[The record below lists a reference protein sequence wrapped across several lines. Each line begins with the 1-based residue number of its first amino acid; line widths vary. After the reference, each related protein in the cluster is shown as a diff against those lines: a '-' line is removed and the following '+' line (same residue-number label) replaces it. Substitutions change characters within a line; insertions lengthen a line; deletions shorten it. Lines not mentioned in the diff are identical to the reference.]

1 MSNKKLPENATKTEG
16 AELARRGRGEISTA
30 TAVPHVSY
38 DDLRHADR
46 ITVEGLE
53 VFANHGV
60 YPEENALGQ
69 KFIVSLVLYADL
81 RAAGEHDNLDASI
94 DYGSVC
100 HDVDGYLR
108 EHTFKLIEAAA
119 EGVASM
125 LLRRY
130 PLLLGVRV
138 KLDKPWAPV
147 GLPLASCGVE
157 IERVRSPVLICLYGW
172 LLEPLGQCS
181 IVGAVRVE
189 QGVKPLIVAWLEQV
203 DELVGD
209 NHVKALDGVGGKFSC
224 DANGAGFGR
233 A

>member
-46 ITVEGLE
+46 IVIDGLE

-108 EHTFKLIEAAA
+108 EHTFKLIEARPKVWPRCCYVATPCYSVCALSSISRGRPSACPWQAA
-119 EGVASM
+119 VSRSSACASR
-125 LLRRY
+125 L
-130 PLLLGVRV
+130 
-138 KLDKPWAPV
+138 
-147 GLPLASCGVE
+147 
-157 IERVRSPVLICLYGW
+157 
-172 LLEPLGQCS
+172 
-181 IVGAVRVE
+181 
-189 QGVKPLIVAWLEQV
+189 
-203 DELVGD
+203 
-209 NHVKALDGVGGKFSC
+209 
-224 DANGAGFGR
+224 
-233 A
+233 

>member
-1 MSNKKLPENATKTEG
+1 M
-16 AELARRGRGEISTA
+16 
-30 TAVPHVSY
+30 
-38 DDLRHADR
+38 
-46 ITVEGLE
+46 
-53 VFANHGV
+53 

-81 RAAGEHDNLDASI
+81 RAAGEHDSLDASI

-119 EGVASM
+119 EGVAQM

-130 PLLLGVRV
+130 PSLLGVRV

-157 IERVRSPVLICLYGW
+157 IERVR
-172 LLEPLGQCS
+172 
-181 IVGAVRVE
+181 
-189 QGVKPLIVAWLEQV
+189 
-203 DELVGD
+203 
-209 NHVKALDGVGGKFSC
+209 
-224 DANGAGFGR
+224 
-233 A
+233 

>member
-30 TAVPHVSY
+30 TAVPHVNY

-94 DYGSVC
+94 DYGSVAIC
-100 HDVDGYLR
+100 ASIRLSSSRRQLKVRPRCCCAVIPRCLVCASSSISRGRL
-108 EHTFKLIEAAA
+108 LACPWQA
-119 EGVASM
+119 VAS
-125 LLRRY
+125 
-130 PLLLGVRV
+130 
-138 KLDKPWAPV
+138 
-147 GLPLASCGVE
+147 
-157 IERVRSPVLICLYGW
+157 RSSVC
-172 LLEPLGQCS
+172 
-181 IVGAVRVE
+181 
-189 QGVKPLIVAWLEQV
+189 
-203 DELVGD
+203 
-209 NHVKALDGVGGKFSC
+209 
-224 DANGAGFGR
+224 ANRF
-233 A
+233 

>member
-46 ITVEGLE
+46 IVIDGLE

-81 RAAGEHDNLDASI
+81 R
-94 DYGSVC
+94 
-100 HDVDGYLR
+100 DVDGYLR
-108 EHTFKLIEAAA
+108 EHTFRLIEAAA
-119 EGVASM
+119 EGTAQM

-130 PLLLGVRV
+130 PSLLGVRI

-157 IERVRSPVLICLYGW
+157 IERVR
-172 LLEPLGQCS
+172 
-181 IVGAVRVE
+181 
-189 QGVKPLIVAWLEQV
+189 
-203 DELVGD
+203 
-209 NHVKALDGVGGKFSC
+209 
-224 DANGAGFGR
+224 
-233 A
+233 

>member
-1 MSNKKLPENATKTEG
+1 M
-16 AELARRGRGEISTA
+16 
-30 TAVPHVSY
+30 
-38 DDLRHADR
+38 
-46 ITVEGLE
+46 
-53 VFANHGV
+53 

-119 EGVASM
+119 EGTAQM

-130 PLLLGVRV
+130 PLLLGVHV

-157 IERVRSPVLICLYGW
+157 IERVR
-172 LLEPLGQCS
+172 
-181 IVGAVRVE
+181 
-189 QGVKPLIVAWLEQV
+189 
-203 DELVGD
+203 
-209 NHVKALDGVGGKFSC
+209 
-224 DANGAGFGR
+224 
-233 A
+233 

>member
-46 ITVEGLE
+46 IVIDGLE

-94 DYGSVC
+94 DYARCATMSTAICANIRLSSSRRQPRGQPRCCCGVIPRCLVC
-100 HDVDGYLR
+100 ASSSISRGL
-108 EHTFKLIEAAA
+108 LLACPWQA
-119 EGVASM
+119 VASRSSACAS
-125 LLRRY
+125 RR
-130 PLLLGVRV
+130 
-138 KLDKPWAPV
+138 
-147 GLPLASCGVE
+147 
-157 IERVRSPVLICLYGW
+157 
-172 LLEPLGQCS
+172 
-181 IVGAVRVE
+181 
-189 QGVKPLIVAWLEQV
+189 
-203 DELVGD
+203 
-209 NHVKALDGVGGKFSC
+209 
-224 DANGAGFGR
+224 
-233 A
+233 

>member
-46 ITVEGLE
+46 IVIDGLE

-100 HDVDGYLR
+100 TMSMAICASIRLSSSRRQPRVWPR
-108 EHTFKLIEAAA
+108 CCCVVTPAA
-119 EGVASM
+119 
-125 LLRRY
+125 
-130 PLLLGVRV
+130 
-138 KLDKPWAPV
+138 W
-147 GLPLASCGVE
+147 
-157 IERVRSPVLICLYGW
+157 
-172 LLEPLGQCS
+172 
-181 IVGAVRVE
+181 
-189 QGVKPLIVAWLEQV
+189 
-203 DELVGD
+203 
-209 NHVKALDGVGGKFSC
+209 
-224 DANGAGFGR
+224 R
-233 A
+233 AC

>member
-30 TAVPHVSY
+30 TAVPHVNY

-81 RAAGEHDNLDASI
+81 RAAGEHDNLDVSI
-94 DYGSVC
+94 DYGS
-100 HDVDGYLR
+100 
-108 EHTFKLIEAAA
+108 
-119 EGVASM
+119 
-125 LLRRY
+125 
-130 PLLLGVRV
+130 LLGVRI

-157 IERVRSPVLICLYGW
+157 IERVR
-172 LLEPLGQCS
+172 
-181 IVGAVRVE
+181 
-189 QGVKPLIVAWLEQV
+189 
-203 DELVGD
+203 
-209 NHVKALDGVGGKFSC
+209 
-224 DANGAGFGR
+224 
-233 A
+233 

>member
-81 RAAGEHDNLDASI
+81 RAAGEHDSLDASI

-119 EGVASM
+119 EGVAQM

-138 KLDKPWAPV
+138 KLDKPWHPSVFPWQVAVSRSSACANRPYSS
-147 GLPLASCGVE
+147 LAGGFLSRCD
-157 IERVRSPVLICLYGW
+157 RA
-172 LLEPLGQCS
+172 LLLGQYVS
-181 IVGAVRVE
+181 
-189 QGVKPLIVAWLEQV
+189 
-203 DELVGD
+203 
-209 NHVKALDGVGGKFSC
+209 S
-224 DANGAGFGR
+224 R